1 MEEKLTFKDRFCYS
15 ITNLGIIL
23 VWTSVSSFIVIF
35 YTDVALL
42 PTAAIGLFILLS
54 RILDGFTEF
63 FQGWFI
69 ERGKSPKGKYR
80 VWLFRM
86 AIPFGA
92 AAVLCFSAFPQ
103 WPVAIR
109 IMYAVVTYNIM
120 NTFVYSMLDMP
131 YNSLSAA
138 MTQNQYERSVLNI
151 FRLFMAVVGGVIV
164 NVAVPALTAAFGG
177 GPLAWQ
183 LTFAI
188 FGAIAAI
195 LIFFTYATTK
205 ERVTAAVETE
215 EKLPVK
221 TALKA
226 LFKNKYWIMIVCFS
240 IVSYTSSGLG
250 GIGAFFARE
259 VLGDFA
265 LIGTITIV
273 GVVPMI
279 IGAFVLAPIVK
290 RGGKRN
296 ATLIGIFSSI
306 LGSLVL
312 IVAPEINLAIVLV
325 ATVFRSF
332 GGAFIIGNLFAMIN
346 DTVEYGEW
354 KTGVRTAALVSTAS
368 AFGGN
373 IGNGFGVAIV
383 SFALALGGY
392 VAREVFHTGPTDQ
405 PASALFAINFVYIW
419 LPIILLT
426 AMAVIMF
433 FYRLDK
439 EYPSILEELK
449 ARRANHEGTSG

>member
-1 MEEKLTFKDRFCYS
+1 
-15 ITNLGIIL
+15 
-23 VWTSVSSFIVIF
+23 
-35 YTDVALL
+35 
-42 PTAAIGLFILLS
+42 
-54 RILDGFTEF
+54 
-63 FQGWFI
+63 
-69 ERGKSPKGKYR
+69 
-80 VWLFRM
+80 
-86 AIPFGA
+86 
-92 AAVLCFSAFPQ
+92 
-103 WPVAIR
+103 
-109 IMYAVVTYNIM
+109 
-120 NTFVYSMLDMP
+120 
-131 YNSLSAA
+131 
-138 MTQNQYERSVLNI
+138 
-151 FRLFMAVVGGVIV
+151 MAVVGGVIV

-226 LFKNKYWIMIVCFS
+226 LLKNKYWIMIVCFS